1 MSKLPQNNVLAS
13 EPASGSAEA
22 MRILLLEDSPGEA
35 ELFCEALVL
44 AWEKLGPEPE
54 ASRPGIDVQRSAKD
68 ALEYLRNPTRQ
79 KAHKLP
85 DLVVLDLDL
94 PGGTSLM
101 FLHELHMDSRLATLP
116 VIVMAW
122 SDEQSIVRSLGGPG
136 VVGYVVKPMRF
147 DDLVTLVGGFCRH
160 VLLSGSSRRE
170 FCVLDWKRPT

>member
-1 MSKLPQNNVLAS
+1 
-13 EPASGSAEA
+13 

-54 ASRPGIDVQRSAKD
+54 APRPGIDVQRTAKD
-68 ALEYLRNPTRQ
+68 ALECLRSQARPETHN
-79 KAHKLP
+79 LP

-101 FLHELHMDSRLATLP
+101 FLRELRMDSRLATLP

-122 SDEQSIVRSLGGPG
+122 SDQPSAVRRLGGLG

-147 DDLVTLVGGFCRH
+147 DELVALVGGFCCH
-160 VLLSGSSRRE
+160 VLSGNSRQE
-170 FCVLDWKRPT
+170 FCWLDRT

>member
-1 MSKLPQNNVLAS
+1 
-13 EPASGSAEA
+13 

-35 ELFCEALVL
+35 EPFCEALVL

-54 ASRPGIDVQRSAKD
+54 APRPGIEVQRTAKD
-68 ALEYLRNPTRQ
+68 ALECPRNQARPET
-79 KAHKLP
+79 HNLP

-101 FLHELHMDSRLATLP
+101 FLRELRMDSRLATLP

-122 SDEQSIVRSLGGPG
+122 SDEQSIVRNLGGLG

-147 DDLVTLVGGFCRH
+147 DELVALVGGFCRH
-160 VLLSGSSRRE
+160 VLSGNSRQE
-170 FCVLDWKRPT
+170 FCALEWTRPA